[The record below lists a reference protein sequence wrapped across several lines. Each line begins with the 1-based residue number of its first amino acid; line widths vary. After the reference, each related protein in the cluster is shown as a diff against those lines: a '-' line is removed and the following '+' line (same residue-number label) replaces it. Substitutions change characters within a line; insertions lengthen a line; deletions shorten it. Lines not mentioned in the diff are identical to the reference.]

1 MHPALCAF
9 STRLLPWKP
18 GYFKEKA
25 GFQGRNWLAGRR
37 SILLTTLSLIS
48 ILASSCS
55 NKPRL
60 VRVQG
65 KVIFKEAPLT
75 GGSIWFQPDSTKGN
89 TAGEKASC
97 QLALDG
103 SFEMRTYPYGG
114 GVRPGAYKVT
124 LAPEL
129 ANRIGAPKHAQ
140 PHTTPIE
147 IVVPDEGMS
156 DLVITI
162 KPEGKP
168 KNRQQKQAGA

>member
-1 MHPALCAF
+1 
-9 STRLLPWKP
+9 
-18 GYFKEKA
+18 
-25 GFQGRNWLAGRR
+25 FQGRNRVERR
-37 SILLTTLSLIS
+37 RLILFAASFLLTVLPSG
-48 ILASSCS
+48 CG
-55 NKPRL
+55 NKPKL

-65 KVIFKEAPLT
+65 KVMFKEAPLT
-75 GGSIWFQPDSTKGN
+75 GGSIWFQPDSAKGN
-89 TAGEKASC
+89 TDGEKASC

-103 SFEMRTYPYGG
+103 SFELRTYPYGG

-147 IVVPDEGMS
+147 IVVPDEGLT

-162 KPEGKP
+162 KADGKP
-168 KNRQQKQAGA
+168 KKR

>member
-1 MHPALCAF
+1 MGAALRAY
-9 STRLLPWKP
+9 STRFLPWKP
-18 GYFKEKA
+18 GLFRENP
-25 GFQGRNWLAGRR
+25 GFHGRIWLEGRR
-37 SILLTTLSLIS
+37 PFLLTALSLIS
-48 ILASSCS
+48 ILASSCG
-55 NKPRL
+55 NKPKL

-65 KVIFKEAPLT
+65 RVMFKEAPLT
-75 GGSIWFQPDSTKGN
+75 GGSIWFQPDPTNGN
-89 TAGEKASC
+89 TASEKASC

-156 DLVITI
+156 NLVITI
-162 KPEGKP
+162 KPEGTP
-168 KNRQQKQAGA
+168 KKRR